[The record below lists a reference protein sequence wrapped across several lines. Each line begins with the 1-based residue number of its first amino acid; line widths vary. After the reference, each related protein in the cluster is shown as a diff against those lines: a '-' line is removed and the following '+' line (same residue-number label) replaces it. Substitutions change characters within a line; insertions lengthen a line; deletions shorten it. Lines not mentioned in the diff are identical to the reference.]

1 MKNVAGFSY
10 DPLGRRQG
18 VEMLYVYED
27 SDSYSPL
34 ARIDHENG
42 KKSVYYFR
50 CQPNGLPDALDDSE
64 GNPQWY
70 ARFTSWGKTEV
81 ESGRLHTPGHKYSQN
96 LRFQGQ
102 YLDRETGLHYNTFR
116 YYDPDSGR
124 FTQHDPI
131 GLMGGLNLYQYAPNT
146 LGWVDPLG
154 LSVVD
159 AFFDMAGQ
167 VFQGSNPTERIP
179 RIEGKT
185 LPGLGYPNSNRFSM
199 HAEIDAMM
207 QAYDKG
213 LRGGKRT
220 LTVDGLPVC
229 DFCKCSLK
237 NMAKHLGLEELI
249 IKETATGKTYTF
261 KGNDLNTMP

>member
-1 MKNVAGFSY
+1 MVRTF
-10 DPLGRRQG
+10 
-18 VEMLYVYED
+18 
-27 SDSYSPL
+27 
-34 ARIDHENG
+34 
-42 KKSVYYFR
+42 YFM
-50 CQPNGLPDALDDSE
+50 
-64 GNPQWY
+64 
-70 ARFTSWGKTEV
+70 GKTEV

-213 LRGGKRT
+213 LRGGKGT

-261 KGNDLNTMP
+261 KGNDLNTMRKGGKGFKGC